1 MRFKIK
7 SALFLAIG
15 VSLLLLSIV
24 ACQGASDSSNATSE
38 IPSGKTPNA
47 SINGTITYRERL
59 TLRPG
64 ASVLM
69 ELRDVSYADAPAS
82 LIARQTISD
91 PGQVPYQIQG

>member
-47 SINGTITYRERL
+47 SINGPSPTES
-59 TLRPG
+59 G
-64 ASVLM
+64 
-69 ELRDVSYADAPAS
+69 
-82 LIARQTISD
+82 
-91 PGQVPYQIQG
+91 